1 MEIAVI
7 ELYEGS
13 EQTDELRFNSL
24 TPTLP
29 PVVHAI
35 SRAYIFP
42 QGISALGVTETGW
55 QRWQSFIVFI
65 FNCNGLELV
74 TDIYSTFV

>member
-42 QGISALGVTETGW
+42 QGISALGVTETG
-55 QRWQSFIVFI
+55 
-65 FNCNGLELV
+65 
-74 TDIYSTFV
+74 